1 MHIPPGN
8 PISMLVCVSV
18 FGVCFVFCLSCA
30 KPMKHWPPA
39 VFTGGYKIV
48 AVSDDYLYMQ
58 FESGKI
64 GYLDDLEFK
73 IDDAKKLVA
82 VRSVSYQKKLFPRK
96 NQSKMSVGR

>member
-1 MHIPPGN
+1 
-8 PISMLVCVSV
+8 
-18 FGVCFVFCLSCA
+18 
-30 KPMKHWPPA
+30 MKHWPPA

-73 IDDAKKLVA
+73 FDDAKKLVA
-82 VRSVSYQKKLFPRK
+82 VRSVSYQKNCSLEKISLRCRL
-96 NQSKMSVGR
+96 VDIWLRG

>member
-1 MHIPPGN
+1 
-8 PISMLVCVSV
+8 
-18 FGVCFVFCLSCA
+18 
-30 KPMKHWPPA
+30 MKSWPPA
-39 VFTGGYKIV
+39 LFTGGCKIV

-82 VRSVSYQKKLFPRK
+82 VRSVSYEKSDSLKKISLGCRLVDIY
-96 NQSKMSVGR
+96 SREDR

>member
-1 MHIPPGN
+1 
-8 PISMLVCVSV
+8 
-18 FGVCFVFCLSCA
+18 
-30 KPMKHWPPA
+30 MKHWPPA

-73 IDDAKKLVA
+73 IDDSKKLVA
-82 VRSVSYQKKLFPRK
+82 VRSVLYQKELFPKK
-96 NQSKMSVGR
+96 NQSRMSVGRYI